1 MHAARKSDMR
11 RRGGSELFLHAVI
24 FNLSFG
30 AVPVRALQEPCQTGI
45 CEDCLIQGKPVKPL
59 LASIRIFVF
68 CVQEFKPRLR
78 CSHPN
83 CEGDRSLGWRNNC
96 SAWNRV
102 QPMETRAETTAL
114 NYLRFPHGISPRAA
128 IAAVSLAALFL
139 FVVVEFGF
147 SYFAFPTP
155 RAMLLVAAA
164 GALYRCVEFALAR
177 KPAPGHAR
185 GLAALSICVGLLL
198 PFALAAATRQFHTH
212 YFGLLILPVLEAAL
226 YFSLAWTLAVAAAAS
241 LSAMFWVAYAAH
253 FTRPFQLG
261 EMLET
266 ATLVLLLFTVGTL
279 TWSLLDLV
287 AARDATLRSHVH
299 ELQLTRERLL
309 QEEKLAAIGRLASA
323 VAHEIRNPVAIICSA
338 MEAAGS
344 RDLTPSDQAAMSGIA
359 LTEARRLAKLTTD
372 FLSYAQP
379 GDLPRTEVDVLLLIG
394 YIASI
399 AKAQAMGRHVA
410 IALDLADGCR
420 LFGNEDQ
427 LQQALLNLI
436 RNAIDASPDGGE
448 VFVRCEPQTTC
459 VRITVENGGPQI
471 PLHAVPKIFE
481 PFFTAKAGGTGL
493 GLSIARKI
501 AETHGGT
508 LTLAEN
514 REGQIRFDLTL
525 PAYGEPLLM
534 HEDGKG

>member
-1 MHAARKSDMR
+1 MA
-11 RRGGSELFLHAVI
+11 SE
-24 FNLSFG
+24 
-30 AVPVRALQEPCQTGI
+30 
-45 CEDCLIQGKPVKPL
+45 
-59 LASIRIFVF
+59 AST
-68 CVQEFKPRLR
+68 K
-78 CSHPN
+78 
-83 CEGDRSLGWRNNC
+83 D
-96 SAWNRV
+96 
-102 QPMETRAETTAL
+102 L

-128 IAAVSLAALFL
+128 IAAVSLAALLL
-139 FVVVEFGF
+139 FVAVEFGF

-164 GALYRCVEFALAR
+164 GALYRCAEFAVSR
-177 KPAPGHAR
+177 KPSRFISGHAR
-185 GLAALSICVGLLL
+185 SSAAVSICVGLLL

-226 YFSLAWTLAVAAAAS
+226 YFSLPQTLAVAVAAS

-253 FTRPFQLG
+253 FMRPFQLG

-279 TWSLLDLV
+279 VWSLLDLV

-299 ELQLTRERLL
+299 ELQVTRERLL

-344 RDLTPSDQAAMSGIA
+344 RDLAPSDQAAMSGIA

-410 IALDLADGCR
+410 IALDIADGCR

-436 RNAIDASPDGGE
+436 RNAIDASPDAGQ
-448 VFVRCEPQTTC
+448 VLIRC
-459 VRITVENGGPQI
+459 
-471 PLHAVPKIFE
+471 
-481 PFFTAKAGGTGL
+481 
-493 GLSIARKI
+493 
-501 AETHGGT
+501 
-508 LTLAEN
+508 
-514 REGQIRFDLTL
+514 
-525 PAYGEPLLM
+525 
-534 HEDGKG
+534 